1 MEKILEIENLSMAY
15 QEGKNIIKNLSFSVE
30 KGQVIGYIGPNGAG
44 KSTTIK
50 MILGILDNYKG
61 SIKINGQDIKK
72 DKSYKYSLGYVP
84 EIAELYEALSPRDYF
99 LFFGGIYGLGD
110 DEIESRSKKLMEIFG
125 IEEVYDKKIS
135 SFSKGMKQKVL
146 IISSILHNPDLII
159 FDEPLSGL
167 DANSV
172 MIFKELIDQL
182 AKEGKTIFY
191 SSHLMDVV
199 EKVSD
204 RIILLQ
210 SGEIIAD
217 GDFESL
223 KSEDAN
229 GNLEGIFNK
238 LTGNDGSDKKAKEI
252 IDAIRGE
259 NNACSQSS

>member
-15 QEGKNIIKNLSFSVE
+15 EKGKDIIKNLSFSVNRGE
-30 KGQVIGYIGPNGAG
+30 VIGYIGPNGAG

-50 MILGILDNYKG
+50 MILGIIDNYKG
-61 SIKINGQDIKK
+61 SIKVSGIDIKK
-72 DKSYKYSLGYVP
+72 DKNYKYSVGYVP

-99 LFFGGIYGLGD
+99 LFFGGIYKLGD
-110 DEIESRSKKLMEIFG
+110 NEIESRSKKLMEIFG

-172 MIFKELIDQL
+172 MVFKELIDQL

-210 SGEIIAD
+210 NGEIIAD

-223 KSEDAN
+223 KSEDEN

-238 LTGNDGSDKKAKEI
+238 LTGNEGSDIKAKEI
-252 IDAIRGE
+252 IKAIRGE
-259 NNACSQSS
+259 NDVNHQSS